1 MPVVTIKIDEEMFKT
16 LKSKFP
22 YHGDI
27 SRVIR
32 NAIKAINKGIE
43 FTPEGSLNRINHVPI
58 LANPIT
64 SHLQFLDNIDD
75 ELLKKIAFK
84 NADSINE
91 SFYVNGIHS
100 KDALKMIF
108 STLQLSNVLTFKWV
122 EPEDQSGVVLIYV
135 EKTIY
140 PTRVMKLYFSEYI
153 KYFCKINRLLIDISG
168 TEKIPVYRITLEGGG
183 VFI

>member
-1 MPVVTIKIDEEMFKT
+1 MPVVKIKINEEKFKT
-16 LKSKFP
+16 LKSKFT

-32 NAIKAINKGIE
+32 NAIKAINNGIE

-58 LANPIT
+58 LASPIT
-64 SHLQFLDNIDD
+64 SHLQLLDNIDD
-75 ELLKKIAFK
+75 KLLKKIAFK

-91 SFYVNGIHS
+91 NFYVNGIHS

-108 STLQLSNVLTFKWV
+108 STLQLSNVIIHKWV
-122 EPEDQSGVVLIYV
+122 EPEDQSGVILIYI

-140 PTRVMKLYFSEYI
+140 PTRVMKLYFNEYI

-168 TEKIPVYRITLEGGG
+168 TDKVPVYRITSEGGG
-183 VFI
+183 VLI

>member
-43 FTPEGSLNRINHVPI
+43 FTPEGCLNRINNVPI

-64 SHLQFLDNIDD
+64 SHLQLLDNIDD

-91 SFYVNGIHS
+91 NFYVNGIHS

-108 STLQLSNVLTFKWV
+108 STLQLSNILTFKWV

-135 EKTIY
+135 EKCIY
-140 PTRVMKLYFSEYI
+140 STRVMKLYFSEYI

-168 TEKIPVYRITLEGGG
+168 SEKIPVYRITLEGGG

>member
-1 MPVVTIKIDEEMFKT
+1 
-16 LKSKFP
+16 L
-22 YHGDI
+22 
-27 SRVIR
+27 
-32 NAIKAINKGIE
+32 
-43 FTPEGSLNRINHVPI
+43 
-58 LANPIT
+58 
-64 SHLQFLDNIDD
+64 LDNIDD

-140 PTRVMKLYFSEYI
+140 PTRVMKLYFNEYI
-153 KYFCKINRLLIDISG
+153 KYFCKINRLLVDLSG
-168 TEKIPVYRITLEGGG
+168 TDKIPVYRITLEGGG
-183 VFI
+183 GFI